1 MDVNIN
7 TFTETESYFADAKFY
22 WDSARS
28 NMEEPAQADSIDL
41 EDSKVQWYPIKMSK
55 KIIKEVSIKISHLND
70 TYISILIMR
79 N

>member
-1 MDVNIN
+1 
-7 TFTETESYFADAKFY
+7 
-22 WDSARS
+22 
-28 NMEEPAQADSIDL
+28 MEEPAQADSIDL